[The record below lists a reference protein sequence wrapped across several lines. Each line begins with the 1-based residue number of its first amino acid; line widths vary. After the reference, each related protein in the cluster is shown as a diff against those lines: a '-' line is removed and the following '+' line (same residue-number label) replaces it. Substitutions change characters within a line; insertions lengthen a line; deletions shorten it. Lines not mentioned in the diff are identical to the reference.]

1 MHGRYQGLIFHRV
14 LHELRR
20 VFRPDGPIRP
30 KLLFGASVIMIL
42 SAAAVTWHSGNV
54 LFQHVPPGGS
64 PTIFVVP
71 GTLVSTL
78 LFYLFLLPELIR
90 EIGFAGDLELLRVAP
105 IQTSHWIGYRLIC
118 AFLRSVG
125 FAALVISFPVYCAWS
140 FSKDTFQLLF
150 FLFLIISCFAWL
162 SLMALWTSVAI
173 LCISN
178 RLQISRHALFVFIS
192 VVLVLGAFWATP
204 YFIDAGIW
212 SGFAR
217 RSHGYHISSGYLFGL
232 LVILFLSGSL
242 VYKSTLRLWPH
253 ASKPA
258 DHGTRRVRE
267 FFGKG
272 TLFSADH
279 SWAVFQK
286 DLKDLCRNPN
296 YRYSLLLCCL
306 LMIYIAAAS
315 WLKASSARPHTWAR
329 LMVGLTYVHM
339 IPFFMSARTVSLEFR
354 MLPFYRL
361 IFPNAGRILDF
372 KWRVQSVLNSLVNLV
387 LAFPLF
393 LLIRG
398 GARSFEP
405 AYYAGCV
412 IVFVPVFT
420 MLALALG
427 TFFPSTSTPQNLF
440 GIRPLGGVIYFLLAI
455 TLYSFLLNYMYLG
468 TLLYSLFLIPLT
480 VFLYFLAR
488 KSLSRPQ

>member
-1 MHGRYQGLIFHRV
+1 M
-14 LHELRR
+14 
-20 VFRPDGPIRP
+20 RP
-30 KLLFGASVIMIL
+30 KLLFGASIL
-42 SAAAVTWHSGNV
+42 MVPIAVLFTSQTCKV
-54 LFQHVPPGGS
+54 LFQHVPPGGN

-78 LFYLFLLPELIR
+78 LYYLFLLPELIR
-90 EIGFAGDLELLRVAP
+90 EIGFSGDLELLRVTPVNASNC
-105 IQTSHWIGYRLIC
+105 IVYRLV
-118 AFLRSVG
+118 FTLLRNVG
-125 FAALVISFPVYCAWS
+125 FETLVITFPVYCAWS
-140 FSKDTFQLLF
+140 FSKDTLQLLF

-173 LCISN
+173 LFISN
-178 RLQISRHALFVFIS
+178 RLQISRHTLFGAIS

-204 YFIDAGIW
+204 YFFDTGVW
-212 SGFAR
+212 SGYAR

-232 LVILFLSGSL
+232 LVILFLSGYL

-296 YRYSLLLCCL
+296 YRYGLFINCCFL
-306 LMIYIAAAS
+306 VAIAIQV
-315 WLKASSARPHTWAR
+315 WLKAPAAGKHIWAR
-329 LMVGLTYVHM
+329 MMVGLSFIHL
-339 IPFFMSARTVSLEFR
+339 IPFFFSARTVSLEFR
-354 MLPFYRL
+354 MLQFYRL
-361 IFPNAGRILDF
+361 VFPNAGWVLDQ
-372 KWRVQSVLNSLVNLV
+372 KWKVQSILNILVISI
-387 LAFPLF
+387 LALPLF

-398 GARSFEP
+398 GAKSFEP
-405 AYYAGCV
+405 EYYAGCV
-412 IVFVPVFT
+412 VLFVPVFT
-420 MLALALG
+420 MLSLALG
-427 TFFPSTSTPQNLF
+427 TFFASTSTPPNAF

-468 TLLYSLFLIPLT
+468 TLLYSLFLIPFT